1 MTISPPFEFVFDY
14 LPGSVII
21 KKMFGMYYIYWG
33 KKIMLILRHRN
44 NLPEFNGIWVA
55 TDKSHHDTLKTEIP
69 ELGPFFLS
77 GDERPGN
84 WLLIQS
90 NADNFEQAAIKV
102 CELISHGDARI
113 GKVTEKAPL

>member
-1 MTISPPFEFVFDY
+1 MAAAIPYEFVIDY
-14 LPGSVII
+14 LPANVMI

-33 KKIMLILRHRN
+33 KKIMLILRNRD

-55 TDKSHHDTLKTEIP
+55 TDKNHHETLKNEVP

-84 WLLIQS
+84 WLMIPDDS
-90 NADNFEQAAIKV
+90 ENFEQAAIKV
-102 CELISHGDARI
+102 CELIAHGDARI